1 MRASEPSN
9 PSTRAPRVGGVRR
22 ALMYTLRAQG
32 FTLVELAIV
41 LFVITILM
49 GGMLT
54 PITQQIAERQNSET
68 RHAMESGRIA
78 LTGYA
83 LSHRDPDGHPYLPC
97 PTRSDGEEE
106 RLADGRCAIQVG
118 ILPWRTL
125 GVAEVDAWGNHL
137 DYAVTPDYA
146 DAHHGIVTSPLPAA
160 RVRICQASTCERPQA
175 AVAALLSHG
184 RNGFGAHNAMGRS
197 NLAPI
202 SSDERA
208 NSDGTARF
216 VLRPPSAADRAGG
229 EFDDLV
235 TWISPSWLL
244 GRLCDPAETCA
255 GP

>member
-1 MRASEPSN
+1 MRASTPTK
-9 PSTRAPRVGGVRR
+9 PRAHGSEVGGERQTSLHAFR
-22 ALMYTLRAQG
+22 ARG
-32 FTLVELAIV
+32 FTLVELAIG
-41 LFVITILM
+41 LFIITSLM

-54 PITQQIAERQNSET
+54 PITQQITERQNSEA
-68 RHAMESGRIA
+68 RHALESGRIA
-78 LTGYA
+78 LIGYA

-97 PTRSDGEEE
+97 PTRTDGEEV

-137 DYAVTPDYA
+137 DYAVSADYA
-146 DAHHGIVTSPLPAA
+146 DAHHGIVANPLPAA
-160 RVRICQASTCERPQA
+160 RVRICQASSCEQPQT

-197 NLAPI
+197 NLAPV

-244 GRLCDPAETCA
+244 GRLCDPAATCA
-255 GP
+255 GS